1 MTAIECVGKSDR
13 GAFLWKFK
21 CDCGNEVVKEGR
33 TVKRGDIKSCGCL
46 VVEHAKYLNYS
57 NGFGRTKLYGVYKG
71 ILDRCNNPE
80 NKSFKDYGG
89 RGIKVIEEWEAD
101 YLVFM
106 EWALANGYKDGLSID
121 RIDVN
126 KGYSPENCRWAT
138 RDVQA
143 NNKRNTILI
152 NYKGKTQSLKRWCKE
167 LNLNYYTIHS
177 RITRNNYSYID
188 ALEKPIKYRK
198 EETK

>member
-1 MTAIECVGKSDR
+1 M
-13 GAFLWKFK
+13 
-21 CDCGNEVVKEGR
+21 
-33 TVKRGDIKSCGCL
+33 
-46 VVEHAKYLNYS
+46 VEHAKYLNYS

-143 NNKRNTILI
+143 NNKRNTI
-152 NYKGKTQSLKRWCKE
+152 
-167 LNLNYYTIHS
+167 
-177 RITRNNYSYID
+177 
-188 ALEKPIKYRK
+188 
-198 EETK
+198 

>member
-1 MTAIECVGKSDR
+1 M
-13 GAFLWKFK
+13 
-21 CDCGNEVVKEGR
+21 
-33 TVKRGDIKSCGCL
+33 
-46 VVEHAKYLNYS
+46 EHAKYLNYS
-57 NGFGRTKLYGVYKG
+57 NGFGRTKLYKVYKG
-71 ILDRCNNPE
+71 MLDRCNNPE

-106 EWALANGYKDGLSID
+106 EWALENGYKDGLSID

-126 KGYSPENCRWAT
+126 KGYLPENCRWVT

-143 NNKRNTILI
+143 NNKRNTIMI
-152 NYKGKTQSLKRWCKE
+152 DYKGKEQSLKRWCEE

-177 RITRNNYSYID
+177 RITRRNYSPIE
-188 ALEKPIKYRK
+188 ALEKPIKHRK
-198 EETK
+198 EESI